1 MINRKKKVV
10 RLRREK
16 ERDSRKLSTALS
28 AIGNRSIE
36 LRGEHNVYKREGSG
50 LRREREEPNIVARRS
65 IAKAFERLARD
76 DAACREE
83 RISSPFFLSVS
94 LHESPPFIF
103 PFPLPF
109 FHSSSSSFFLSS
121 ISSILQDSK
130 FHDSPPLPLLYR
142 NFNFYFSVNV
152 FLQVSYFLCNKLC
165 SMNPKIFHFCNR
177 FTSKSIF

>member
-83 RISSPFFLSVS
+83 RISPPFFSLRFPSRVSSLYLSVS
-94 LHESPPFIF
+94 
-103 PFPLPF
+103 
-109 FHSSSSSFFLSS
+109 SSFLSFL
-121 ISSILQDSK
+121 LLVL
-130 FHDSPPLPLLYR
+130 LPL
-142 NFNFYFSVNV
+142 VD
-152 FLQVSYFLCNKLC
+152 
-165 SMNPKIFHFCNR
+165 IFD
-177 FTSKSIF
+177 SAG